1 MQFVSRDSQILAILN
16 ANAGESLLKHNTP
29 LDIRTFDAEKLR
41 ITNLLKNHG
50 YAYFIPQFI
59 QYGGDSTGTRANV
72 IVEVLPFSDTT
83 MHQVFTINKVE
94 VLSGIVP
101 NLNSLR
107 RDTTIKGIYFAAG
120 EAKLWIKPSL
130 LRKKILLNPGETFR
144 QSALDK
150 TLRNLNALG
159 VYRFVSLRP
168 VQDSLEPGKMNIAI
182 NLSPNQRFHIDG
194 GIDLNY
200 SRNSISNGLLG
211 LSPILTAQNRNML
224 SSAEHIQ
231 STLSYNIEFDIAN
244 PKLIFSQEFKFQNE
258 LFFPQF
264 FDYFGF
270 WKLSSKLHAGK
281 WRLVPKRLYD
291 RIRSDGEARLSLNYN
306 FLNVTDFYSYHLS
319 NASFGYRVRSHPEH
333 QYNWDHIG
341 LDVLRP
347 RFDALLIPS
356 EFLKKSFGNQLFTGF
371 ILRNFNYNFANRA
384 NRFGE
389 RYNYRFSY
397 EMSGLEIL
405 ALNRA
410 WPLLSGK
417 KEPVWRI
424 ADLDF
429 SQYLRLDQE
438 AVYTRNFSENLAG
451 ALRIG
456 AGVAVPFGDTRTV
469 PFVKQFFVG
478 GPSSLRAW
486 RIRQIGPGGY
496 VKLNDQGLPDETQ
509 PFFQSADFRFEF
521 GGELRFPLFLW
532 FKGAVFIDGGNVW
545 TLRKETERPG
555 SELRWDSYKNIAIG
569 TGFGIRMDVDYFV
582 LRFDLGLPIRRP
594 YLYPGSNTYWVK
606 DLFSKMQL
614 RDFNPNLAVGYP
626 F

>member
-1 MQFVSRDSQILAILN
+1 
-16 ANAGESLLKHNTP
+16 
-29 LDIRTFDAEKLR
+29 
-41 ITNLLKNHG
+41 
-50 YAYFIPQFI
+50 
-59 QYGGDSTGTRANV
+59 
-72 IVEVLPFSDTT
+72 
-83 MHQVFTINKVE
+83 
-94 VLSGIVP
+94 
-101 NLNSLR
+101 
-107 RDTTIKGIYFAAG
+107 
-120 EAKLWIKPSL
+120 
-130 LRKKILLNPGETFR
+130 
-144 QSALDK
+144 
-150 TLRNLNALG
+150 
-159 VYRFVSLRP
+159 
-168 VQDSLEPGKMNIAI
+168 
-182 NLSPNQRFHIDG
+182 
-194 GIDLNY
+194 
-200 SRNSISNGLLG
+200 
-211 LSPILTAQNRNML
+211 
-224 SSAEHIQ
+224 
-231 STLSYNIEFDIAN
+231 
-244 PKLIFSQEFKFQNE
+244 
-258 LFFPQF
+258 
-264 FDYFGF
+264 
-270 WKLSSKLHAGK
+270 
-281 WRLVPKRLYD
+281 
-291 RIRSDGEARLSLNYN
+291 
-306 FLNVTDFYSYHLS
+306 
-319 NASFGYRVRSHPEH
+319 
-333 QYNWDHIG
+333 
-341 LDVLRP
+341 
-347 RFDALLIPS
+347 LIPS